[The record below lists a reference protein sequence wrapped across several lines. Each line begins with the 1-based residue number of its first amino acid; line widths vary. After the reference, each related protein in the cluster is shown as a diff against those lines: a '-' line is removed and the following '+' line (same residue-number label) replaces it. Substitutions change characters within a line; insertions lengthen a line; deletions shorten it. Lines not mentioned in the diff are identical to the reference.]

1 MINSGTKES
10 KYGYSY
16 VELAFEN
23 WKELRNYLISWNE
36 KGLNIAENFLFRG
49 HSDSTWELEP
59 SLERI
64 RPDLEDNRQKEW
76 YIAAEKRS
84 IENYKRSIKLFIDD
98 KENRFIS
105 NIISPLEWLAIMQHH
120 GAATRLLDVTNSPLI
135 AAFFASVDVNCITKE
150 RCIWAFPLSII
161 DEKNI
166 TTIETKTD
174 NIFQELYDMYQN
186 IGIAGHDEKP
196 IIGYTFLDQL
206 SERPY
211 NQQSAFL
218 YSMSNTISLTKLLKI
233 YYDCEAKL
241 TKLTFKFRDRSDF
254 ADAINDFKKMNI
266 TYSSLFPEIDGYSKD
281 IFLHQYI
288 VNT

>member
-1 MINSGTKES
+1 MTNDGIKKS

-16 VELAFEN
+16 IELTFEN

-36 KGLNIAENFLFRG
+36 KELNVIDNFLFRG

-59 SLERI
+59 TLERI
-64 RPDLEDNRQKEW
+64 RPDLEDNYIKGW

-84 IENYKRSIKLFIDD
+84 IENYKRAIKLFLNE

-105 NIISPLEWLAIMQHH
+105 NDISPLEWFSIMQHH

-135 AAFFASVDVNCITKE
+135 AAFFASTDVSCIARE
-150 RCIWAFPLSII
+150 RCIWAFPLKII

-166 TTIETKTD
+166 SKIEVKTD
-174 NIFQELYDMYQN
+174 DKYQELYDYYQELD
-186 IGIAGHDEKP
+186 ILKQDVTP
-196 IIGYTFLDQL
+196 IIGYTFLSQL

-211 NQQSAFL
+211 HQQSAFL
-218 YSMSNTISLTKLLKI
+218 YSMSNSVRFTKLLKN
-233 YYDCEAKL
+233 YYDDDTKL
-241 TKLTFKFRDRSDF
+241 TKLTFRFTDRSDF
-254 ADAINDFKKMNI
+254 ANAINDFSRMNI
-266 TYSSLFPEIDGYSKD
+266 SFSSLFPGIDGYSKD
-281 IFLHQYI
+281 IFLYQYI